1 MSTSPFVTH
10 PGVICTAEG
19 IAALAARLKG
29 ESVIAFDTEF
39 IRENTFFPIVEI
51 IQIATDRESW
61 LVDAKAFKTWR
72 AQSPNPKGLELE
84 ALRPLLD
91 IFADPQILKIVHA
104 AQGDQ
109 ECLYTSFGVVATPSL
124 DTAVAAS
131 LCGMGDGIG
140 LGNLLKVMLGVNLK
154 KGHART
160 DWSIRPLPEQLE
172 EYAHADVVHLVELGQ
187 TLLEK
192 LDELGRR
199 EWAME
204 QTARFE
210 DKTAYEP
217 NIDDLALR
225 LARGGRFDKKGMGVL
240 RELVRWRE
248 ERVRVLNLPRRW
260 VADDNVLTDL
270 AQVRPKDV
278 QHLSAFRGLNKGEL
292 KNGGEAILSA
302 IQRGLDAPDMAA
314 PKYQRSD
321 VPSTEESQVLDLLK
335 CYVGILAD
343 RHRIATR
350 HLVISAQLLPL
361 LRSEAKT
368 AADLVTDGLLSEG
381 SGHLVGEE
389 ILAFLRGKR
398 ALSVEGSQI
407 RIVSLKD

>member
-1 MSTSPFVTH
+1 M
-10 PGVICTAEG
+10 ICTAEG